1 MSSKWDDNK
10 NRKRTALLEN
20 AFDLFITKGINKTSI
35 SDIVQK
41 AGVAKGTFYLYFKDK
56 EDIRNRLLIHKISH
70 LLSMAEASLAKADL
84 NDLPEEIIYI
94 TDHLLDSLQK
104 DTSLLSLAAKNMNW
118 GSFKK
123 AVISDKSN
131 GLNLYK
137 LYVSVFENCSQK
149 YKNTEIL
156 VYMIIEFIISTSHS
170 AILYGEP
177 APIKDLKPYLYE
189 TIRAMMKAQEIAPV
203 NKKNQLESIKER

>member
-70 LLSMAEASLAKADL
+70 LLSLAENSLAQTAFD
-84 NDLPEEIIYI
+84 DLPEGIIFI
-94 TDHLLDSLQK
+94 TDYLLDSLQK
-104 DTSLLSLAAKNMNW
+104 DTSLLLLTAKNMNW

-131 GLNLYK
+131 ELKLYE

-156 VYMIIEFIISTSHS
+156 VYMIIEFVISTSYS

-177 APIKDLKPYLYE
+177 ASLKDLKPYLYD
-189 TIRAMMKAQEIAPV
+189 TIRAMMKAQEIAPS
-203 NKKNQLESIKER
+203 NSL

>member
-70 LLSMAEASLAKADL
+70 LLSLAENSLAQTAFD
-84 NDLPEEIIYI
+84 DLPEGIIFI
-94 TDHLLDSLQK
+94 TDYLLDSLQK
-104 DTSLLSLAAKNMNW
+104 DTSLLLLTAKNMNW

-131 GLNLYK
+131 ELKLYE

-156 VYMIIEFIISTSHS
+156 VYMIIEFVISTSYS

-177 APIKDLKPYLYE
+177 ASLKDLKPFLYD
-189 TIRAMMKAQEIAPV
+189 TIRAMMKAQEIAPD
-203 NKKNQLESIKER
+203 NSL

>member
-10 NRKRTALLEN
+10 NQKRTALLEN

-70 LLSMAEASLAKADL
+70 LLSLAEDSLAQTVFT
-84 NDLPEEIIYI
+84 DLPEGIIYI
-94 TDHLLDSLQK
+94 TDYLLNSLQK
-104 DTSLLSLAAKNMNW
+104 DTSLLLLTAKNMNW

-131 GLNLYK
+131 ELKLYE

-156 VYMIIEFIISTSHS
+156 VYMIIEFVISTSYS

-177 APIKDLKPYLYE
+177 ASLKDLKPYLYD
-189 TIRAMMKAQEIAPV
+189 TIRAMMKAQEI
-203 NKKNQLESIKER
+203 

>member
-70 LLSMAEASLAKADL
+70 LLSLAENSLSQTNFTDL
-84 NDLPEEIIYI
+84 AEEIIYI
-94 TDHLLDSLQK
+94 TDYLLDSLQK
-104 DTSLLSLAAKNMNW
+104 DTSLLLLTVKNMNW

-131 GLNLYK
+131 ELKLYE
-137 LYVSVFENCSQK
+137 LYVSVFKDCSQK

-156 VYMIIEFIISTSHS
+156 VYMIIEFVISTSYS

-177 APIKDLKPYLYE
+177 ASLKDLKPYLYD
-189 TIRAMMKAQEIAPV
+189 TIRAMMKAQEIAPD
-203 NKKNQLESIKER
+203 NSL